1 MSKRYLLIIVSFIAV
16 AVIAGIVYWCLQPSL
31 SVVKLNEKDETNK
44 VATAQPEQVANPLLV
59 QKWFVAQHP
68 TSYKV
73 YYDDPCDEAGYFWG
87 KEWNEEENI
96 LEEDLDYHGN
106 GWFQWCIKGKLLIEV
121 HLGSYNNFLV
131 PIVYEM
137 TSLTKDRLSLS
148 REKKQYIYY
157 PVSTT
162 QE

>member
-1 MSKRYLLIIVSFIAV
+1 MSKRTLLIILVLV
-16 AVIAGIVYWCLQPSL
+16 AITMAAGVIYWCKQPYL
-31 SVVKLNEKDETNK
+31 SVCQIGKKDETDK
-44 VATAQPEQVANPLLV
+44 VSHVQPEQVANPLLV
-59 QKWFVAQHP
+59 RKWFVAQHP

-73 YYDDPCDEAGYFWG
+73 YYDDPCDESGYFWG

-106 GWFQWCIKGKLLIEV
+106 GWFQWCIKGKQLIEI

-131 PIVYEM
+131 PVMYEL
-137 TSLTKDRLSLS
+137 TSLTNDCLSLS